1 MKKLYHINYL
11 MNRNLEKLIEDFFE
25 DALDFLKENINWKI
39 TEHDL
44 LQFIRGKLQ
53 EKNIEL
59 SEKNTVLFNPKNNEY
74 DHIVDPEKSNVIRKK
89 GSLYI
94 RIVYQN
100 PPSFDETTIEKKFSL
115 NL

>member
-1 MKKLYHINYL
+1 MKKLCHINYL
-11 MNRNLEKLIEDFFE
+11 MNRNIEKLIEDFFE
-25 DALDFLKENINWKI
+25 DALEFLKENINWKI

-44 LQFIRGKLQ
+44 LQFIRGKLK
-53 EKNIEL
+53 EKNIAL
-59 SEKNTVLFNPKNNEY
+59 SEKNIVLFNPENNKY
-74 DHIVDPEKSNVIRKK
+74 DFQIDPENSNVIRKK
-89 GSLYI
+89 GNLYI